1 MEHLITFSCTILPH
15 IGINTEKHMKI
26 RTDTPSEVDQLV
38 LLSIARLGE
47 DAYGVHIRRLI
58 SDHGGREVS
67 MAAVYASLERLE
79 TKGMVEG
86 RLSDPSPRR
95 GGRAKK
101 ILKVSRDGAAAVQE
115 ARQVMDRMWAGLDEL
130 EVG

>member
-1 MEHLITFSCTILPH
+1 MKTS
-15 IGINTEKHMKI
+15 NEK
-26 RTDTPSEVDQLV
+26 PGEVDQLV
-38 LLSIARLGE
+38 LLAIARLGD

-58 SDHGGREVS
+58 SSQGGREVS

-86 RLSDPSPRR
+86 RLSEPSPRR

-101 ILKVSRDGAAAVQE
+101 ILRVSKAGVAAVRE
-115 ARQVMDRMWAGLDEL
+115 ARAVMDRMWDGLDRL
-130 EVG
+130 QTP